1 MIGILRKILVLTFLT
16 LVIALG
22 NIYAQEAEDL
32 GKIKLADKNLVDNK
46 ITEAIGNYT
55 WLWKKKEL
63 RSLINNNYQ
72 QALRLDK
79 NYKYALKISKQIEK
93 QYPEEIIYKA
103 QSVYNYIL
111 LNDSVKAYKLL
122 DKLINQFLEDDYKQ
136 QQAIQYF
143 SEQNQVQLAIT
154 YIQKIRKRKSNNF
167 IHSEQL
173 AALYKKNNNLPE
185 HISELVNLLINQPTN
200 DILNTIKAVFQEN
213 INNESEYNDLEKA
226 LIRKSI
232 ALPDAMIINEL
243 LYWVYLQKKD
253 YSEAY
258 IQAVAIDK
266 KNGGTIEMLMELLT
280 ITADD
285 KPIIASELYQQFN
298 TINKDRIK
306 LYPDLILKGIEIKQK
321 VLNTT
326 YPQDKA
332 LIESLL
338 EDYQVFTKTYPQYQ
352 FVENTIGYALV
363 YAKNKH
369 DYTKAESILK
379 DLLKR
384 PLNNEQQAKTKMA
397 LADVYICTGVLW
409 EASLLYSQ
417 AEKLVKDSP
426 LAYEAK
432 LKNARIFY
440 FKGEFLLAQAQ
451 LNILKLA
458 TTREISNDA
467 IQQAVFILEQLDQD
481 SVSPAL
487 KAFAEIEK
495 NIFCNELSTAD
506 TLLVSLL
513 NNNKISL
520 LMPEYAILTQADLWF
535 KMNKIDKVIANYQL
549 IISNYSQSILADDA
563 VYKLAVL
570 YQKQNDLKN
579 ALKYYEM
586 LINIYPSSIYITQAR
601 VDYRK
606 LRGDK

>member
-1 MIGILRKILVLTFLT
+1 MKSILRKILVLTFLT

-22 NIYAQEAEDL
+22 NTYAQEAEDL

-173 AALYKKNNNLPE
+173 SALYKKNNNLPE

-253 YSEAY
+253 YNEAY

-326 YPQDKA
+326 YAQDKV

-369 DYTKAESILK
+369 DYTKAEYILK

-520 LMPEYAILTQADLWF
+520 LMPEYAILTQADLWLR
-535 KMNKIDKVIANYQL
+535 MNKIDKVIANYQL

-586 LINIYPSSIYITQAR
+586 LLNIYPSSIYITQAR

>member
-1 MIGILRKILVLTFLT
+1 M
-16 LVIALG
+16 VIALG
-22 NIYAQEAEDL
+22 NTYAQEAEDL

-173 AALYKKNNNLPE
+173 AGLYKKNNNLPE

-253 YSEAY
+253 YNEAY

-326 YPQDKA
+326 YPQDKV

-338 EDYQVFTKTYPQYQ
+338 DDYQVFTKTYPQYQ

-397 LADVYICTGVLW
+397 LADVYICTGILW

-549 IISNYSQSILADDA
+549 IILNYSQSILADDA
-563 VYKLAVL
+563 VYKLAAL

>member
-1 MIGILRKILVLTFLT
+1 M
-16 LVIALG
+16 VIALG
-22 NIYAQEAEDL
+22 NTYAQEAEDL

-93 QYPEEIIYKA
+93 QYPDEIIYKA

-122 DKLINQFLEDDYKQ
+122 DKLINQFLEDDFKQ

-143 SEQNQVQLAIT
+143 LEQNQVQLAIT

-173 AALYKKNNNLPE
+173 AGLYKKNNNLPE

-253 YSEAY
+253 YNEAY

-397 LADVYICTGVLW
+397 LADVYICTGILW

-506 TLLVSLL
+506 TLLISLL
-513 NNNKISL
+513 NNNKFSL

>member
-1 MIGILRKILVLTFLT
+1 M
-16 LVIALG
+16 VIALG
-22 NIYAQEAEDL
+22 NTYAQEAEDL

-93 QYPEEIIYKA
+93 QYTDEIIYKA

-136 QQAIQYF
+136 QQGIQYF

-173 AALYKKNNNLPE
+173 AGLYKKNNNLPE

-326 YPQDKA
+326 YPQDKV

-338 EDYQVFTKTYPQYQ
+338 DDYQVFTKTYPQYQ

-440 FKGEFLLAQAQ
+440 FKGEFLLAQTQ